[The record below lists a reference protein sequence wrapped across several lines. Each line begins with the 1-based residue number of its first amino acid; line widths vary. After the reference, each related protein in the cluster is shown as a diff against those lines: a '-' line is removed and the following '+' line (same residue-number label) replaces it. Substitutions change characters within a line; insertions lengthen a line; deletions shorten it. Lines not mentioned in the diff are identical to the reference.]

1 MEDAGRTKAQEIDLK
16 ILKEAEEAE
25 TKARQLAE
33 TAKQEETEKE
43 KEKGRR
49 QIQEL
54 LARRYQEEIKFKQSV
69 KAIDD
74 LMKTGDA
81 AGMKHLLE
89 AVRNAQRRLGDR
101 MTACERAQEVYISS
115 LIDKEV
121 AESESHWIATTLGE
135 YNRICDKTEIF
146 ISQNSSQKETP
157 TSHDKPEVSTS
168 GIKLEKLKFDPFR
181 GNLKNTRDLERNF

>member
-1 MEDAGRTKAQEIDLK
+1 MEDAGSTKAQEVELK

-33 TAKQEETEKE
+33 AAKQEQTEKE
-43 KEKGRR
+43 TENGRR

-54 LARRYQEEIKFKQSV
+54 LAQVYQEEIKFKQSFE
-69 KAIDD
+69 AIDD
-74 LMKTGDA
+74 LLRNGDA
-81 AGMKHLLE
+81 AGMKHLVE

-101 MTACERAQEVYISS
+101 MTACKRAQEEYISS
-115 LIDKEV
+115 LIDKVV

-146 ISQNSSQKETP
+146 ISQNSSEKKTHA
-157 TSHDKPEVSTS
+157 SHDKPEVSTS
-168 GIKLEKLKFDPFR
+168 GIKLEKVKFDPFR
-181 GNLKNTRDLERNF
+181 GNLRKYPRGIS